1 MSQFD
6 ELVEI
11 MSRLRSPG
19 GCPWDRE
26 QTHRTLK
33 PYLIEE
39 AYEVLDAVDGGDD
52 RDLRE
57 ELGDVLLQ
65 IVFHAQIASETGRF
79 DIDDVVAAISG
90 KLIRRH
96 PHVFGDSTVES
107 SDHVAQNWEAIKS
120 DEREEK
126 GRDPSILDGIPSHLP
141 SLLRARQVQK
151 RAARVGFEW
160 EHPQEAVEKAREEVE
175 EFLQARSEADP
186 DRLAEELGDV
196 LFALVNVAR
205 YYGICSEDALR
216 KTIDKFHVR
225 FRFIESEL
233 RKQGREPLTAT
244 PEEMDQLWEEAK
256 GLDPQQGDPS

>member
-1 MSQFD
+1 MRRLVPRVLARHQPGADAFD
-6 ELVEI
+6 HLIDAHGRRTEGPPAERTVVEHGHIRFRSLEL
-11 MSRLRSPG
+11 
-19 GCPWDRE
+19 
-26 QTHRTLK
+26 
-33 PYLIEE
+33 
-39 AYEVLDAVDGGDD
+39 
-52 RDLRE
+52 
-57 ELGDVLLQ
+57 
-65 IVFHAQIASETGRF
+65 
-79 DIDDVVAAISG
+79 
-90 KLIRRH
+90 
-96 PHVFGDSTVES
+96 HVFAEQFAELQR
-107 SDHVAQNWEAIKS
+107 HI
-120 DEREEK
+120 
-126 GRDPSILDGIPSHLP
+126 SHRN
-141 SLLRARQVQK
+141 LRARQVQK